1 MRFHCNFL
9 FFFGGK
15 KFFKLSSKWNILK
28 MAEKCFHR
36 TNEKKNETM
45 TCSTNTWVN
54 AHKAWAKEC
63 GKDSELEKESDRV
76 D

>member
-1 MRFHCNFL
+1 
-9 FFFGGK
+9 
-15 KFFKLSSKWNILK
+15 

-45 TCSTNTWVN
+45 TCSTNTWGN

-63 GKDSELEKESDRV
+63 GKDSELEKESDQV